1 MKLYHASGSP
11 NSRRVRILIAEKGL
25 DIELVPV
32 DLGTKQQFSDTY
44 RAVNPRAV
52 VPTLVLDDGTAIG
65 EAPVIMRYLDDAFTQ
80 TPSLFGT
87 TPQEKAVVATWE
99 RRAEIEGFAAV
110 MEGVR
115 NAAAGLQG
123 RAIAGPHR
131 YEQIPDLIERSKQRV
146 ANFYDDLEARLASVA
161 FVAGERYSAAD
172 ITALVAVDF
181 AARAFAMPI
190 PDKHVALR
198 RWYDTVSVRPGATA

>member
-32 DLGTKQQFSDTY
+32 DLGTKEQFSDAY
-44 RAVNPRAV
+44 RAINPHAV

-65 EAPVIMRYLDDAFTQ
+65 EAPVIMRYLDDAFAQ
-80 TPSLFGT
+80 TSLFGT
-87 TPQEKAVVATWE
+87 THQEKAVVAMWE

-123 RAIAGPHR
+123 RAISGPHR
-131 YEQIPDLIERSKQRV
+131 YEQIPELTERSKRRV

-172 ITALVAVDF
+172 ITAVVAVDF

-190 PDKHVALR
+190 PEDHVAIR
-198 RWYDTVSVRPGATA
+198 RWYDMVSVRPSATA

>member
-32 DLGTKQQFSDTY
+32 DLGTREQFSDAY
-44 RAVNPRAV
+44 RAVNPRVV

-65 EAPVIMRYLDDAFTQ
+65 ETPVIMRYLDDAFEQ
-80 TPSLFGT
+80 VPLFGMT
-87 TPQEKAVVATWE
+87 AEEKAVVAMWE

-115 NAAAGLQG
+115 NAAAGLKG
-123 RAIAGPHR
+123 RAVSGPHG
-131 YEQIPDLIERSKQRV
+131 YEQIPELVERSKRRV
-146 ANFYDDLEARLASVA
+146 ANFYDDLDARLSSVP
-161 FVAGERYSAAD
+161 FVAGEHYTAAD

-181 AARAFAMPI
+181 AIRAFAMPI
-190 PDKHVALR
+190 ADQHAAIR
-198 RWYDTVSVRPGATA
+198 RWYERVSVRPSAMA